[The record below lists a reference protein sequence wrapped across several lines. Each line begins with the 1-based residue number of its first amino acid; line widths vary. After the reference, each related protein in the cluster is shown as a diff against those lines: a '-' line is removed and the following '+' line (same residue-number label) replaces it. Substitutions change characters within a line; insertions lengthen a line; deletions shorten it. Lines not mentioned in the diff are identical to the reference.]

1 MAQIRDNE
9 TRMIKDGLQIRG
21 SERGKKKQWV
31 GSLIKEKKRRKN
43 KKKRRVEKRSQE
55 NSGKGEALKK
65 AYREG

>member
-1 MAQIRDNE
+1 MRE
-9 TRMIKDGLQIRG
+9 V
-21 SERGKKKQWV
+21 KKKQWV